1 MNTIAII
8 AIERTHGVSRE
19 LLAFTG
25 DYSMS
30 ELATHIATM
39 INAGTPILSVVTASV
54 ATGERAQFSTETV
67 GVVSHEDVKLMVDLD
82 TNIRS
87 TIFGALRQYSD
98 AGLCEPMNMVMQR
111 YEDVWENCCITAL
124 NRNPSQR
131 GQAQMAQHGFNEK
144 IQQYANGLITLY
156 ELVR

>member
-82 TNIRS
+82 FDIRS
-87 TIFGALRQYSD
+87 KIFVAFLPYSD
-98 AGLCEPMNMVMQR
+98 QGFNEPMHMVMQR
-111 YEDVWENCCITAL
+111 YEDIWETCCISAL

-131 GQAQMAQHGFNEK
+131 GQAQMAQRAFNENL
-144 IQQYANGLITLY
+144 QQYANGLITLY
-156 ELVR
+156 EFLR

>member
-1 MNTIAII
+1 MNTIAVI

-19 LLAFTG
+19 LMMFLGENTMGEVA
-25 DYSMS
+25 
-30 ELATHIATM
+30 AHIASLTEC
-39 INAGTPILSVVTASV
+39 GTPIISLVTASYSTKPH
-54 ATGERAQFSTETV
+54 ALFSPETV

-98 AGLCEPMNMVMQR
+98 AGLCEPMNMAMQR
-111 YEDVWENCCITAL
+111 YEEIWENCCISAI
-124 NRNPSQR
+124 NRNSVQR
-131 GQAQMAQHGFNEK
+131 GQAQMAQHTFNEK
-144 IQQYANGLITLY
+144 IMQYANGLITLY